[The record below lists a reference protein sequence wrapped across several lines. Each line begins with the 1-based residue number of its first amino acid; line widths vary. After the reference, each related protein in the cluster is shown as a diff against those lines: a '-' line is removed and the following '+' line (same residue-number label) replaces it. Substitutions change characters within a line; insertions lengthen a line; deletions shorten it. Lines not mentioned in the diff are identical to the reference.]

1 MMGTKEIKDIN
12 GLLQKLGVAHVFSMK
27 DRNEG
32 SKTHRS
38 NPSFILKAGKPEDF
52 FGSLA
57 DYRLIRQNVA
67 LKAVTQQQTEGM
79 LMNLND

>member
-1 MMGTKEIKDIN
+1 MCSLWKTE
-12 GLLQKLGVAHVFSMK
+12 MK
-27 DRNEG
+27 AVKRTEAIPH
-32 SKTHRS
+32 SS
-38 NPSFILKAGKPEDF
+38 F

>member
-1 MMGTKEIKDIN
+1 MCSLWKTE
-12 GLLQKLGVAHVFSMK
+12 MK
-27 DRNEG
+27 AVKRTEAIPH
-32 SKTHRS
+32 SS
-38 NPSFILKAGKPEDF
+38 LKQENQRTF
-52 FGSLA
+52 LESLA